1 MTSRGNERVGILNSV
16 LPCRYNH
23 RTAHRHRSF
32 YVLFINIV
40 LLEIVKPRSRAFTA
54 AHSEISPFFIGKI
67 P

>member
-1 MTSRGNERVGILNSV
+1 MSEFLIQ
-16 LPCRYNH
+16 
-23 RTAHRHRSF
+23 SF
-32 YVLFINIV
+32 PVDIIIEQLIVTDIVDIFFINIV